1 MNENE
6 QRNYP
11 DSKVYHDGSHFIAI
25 PQGSYPSGK
34 GSKRRHTAIPTPEQS
49 ARKERFETAY
59 KESKKIPYKQRDQF
73 ISDRLKDAIPDD
85 TERIAFISEN
95 KDRKK
100 RNLSKRYSL
109 LWRKVRLQQWNWF
122 CTFTYDSA
130 KCTEEEFRVKLK
142 DTLKKLVQRRGWKYI
157 GVWEHGKDTDRLH
170 FHGIFV
176 IPENGM
182 VGELETVSDYSTK
195 RHRRQTKIQNT
206 YFLKRFG
213 LNEFEEIVKPEVE
226 QSVKYLIKYLDKD
239 GGRIC
244 QGGDIKP
251 YILTNILGEDVIT
264 AYGAEDRKLLLFDDF
279 ICIDG
284 DGVVHGKASPE
295 VIEQMPKS
303 N

>member
-1 MNENE
+1 M
-6 QRNYP
+6 
-11 DSKVYHDGSHFIAI
+11 
-25 PQGSYPSGK
+25 
-34 GSKRRHTAIPTPEQS
+34 
-49 ARKERFETAY
+49 
-59 KESKKIPYKQRDQF
+59 
-73 ISDRLKDAIPDD
+73 
-85 TERIAFISEN
+85 ISEN